1 MLDKERALA
10 LLHEHQGHKTERVAH
25 SLAVA
30 HLAVA
35 IARLANANGC
45 GLDQE
50 LIESAAILHDIKK
63 GQPDHDRL
71 GGELL
76 RSLGHPGIAA
86 IVEVH
91 TRLGGRTP
99 TPEEPVSEAE
109 VVYIA
114 DKSYRR
120 TNRVSIEERYGI
132 WRNTWKDDP
141 ERLAS
146 LTTGEN
152 RAKAVRARVERV
164 LGQALDQVIVYEKK
178 EEEASGGQR
187 G

>member
-1 MLDKERALA
+1 MHIPTREQALA
-10 LLHEHQGHKTERVAH
+10 LLTQYQGENPERIAH

-30 HLAVA
+30 DLACSIALAVNRNLGGGA
-35 IARLANANGC
+35 
-45 GLDQE
+45 LDLTLVE
-50 LIESAAILHDIKK
+50 ASAILHDILK
-63 GQPDHDRL
+63 GRPAHDFA

-76 RSLGHPGIAA
+76 RTLGHPEVAA

-99 TPEEPVSEAE
+99 EPGEPLAEAE

-132 WRNTWKDDP
+132 WRETWKHDP
-141 ERLAS
+141 KRLES
-146 LTTGEN
+146 LTRGEN
-152 RAKAVRARVERV
+152 RAKAVRERIEKA
-164 LGQALDQVIVYEKK
+164 LGRALGEI
-178 EEEASGGQR
+178 
-187 G
+187 